1 LLLGARHLPL
11 SIDVSY
17 PHGAQQQTRRTPL
30 QRSNS
35 GTDDALVGKKEEE
48 VAGYVSVEPVSLS
61 TSAVE
66 RSESDAV
73 LEVELMSCPVD
84 ARSKM

>member
-1 LLLGARHLPL
+1 MFPARTALNSKPAARRC
-11 SIDVSY
+11 SGQIV
-17 PHGAQQQTRRTPL
+17 GQTMHWL
-30 QRSNS
+30 E
-35 GTDDALVGKKEEE
+35 EEE

-61 TSAVE
+61 TSPVE

-73 LEVELMSCPVD
+73 LEVELMSCPVN

>member
-1 LLLGARHLPL
+1 MFPARTALNSKPAARRC
-11 SIDVSY
+11 SGQIV
-17 PHGAQQQTRRTPL
+17 GQTMHWL
-30 QRSNS
+30 EE
-35 GTDDALVGKKEEE
+35 EEE

-61 TSAVE
+61 TSQVE

>member
-1 LLLGARHLPL
+1 MFPARTAL
-11 SIDVSY
+11 SSKPAARRCSGQIV
-17 PHGAQQQTRRTPL
+17 GQTMHWL
-30 QRSNS
+30 E
-35 GTDDALVGKKEEE
+35 EEE